1 MIQNSIGLFFTT
13 AFLTRKHK
21 MRLLLSLFCL
31 FPIPSIAATRVDVT
45 PRTPENG
52 LITVRAK
59 VLSDGNVPIDSL
71 KKEDFRLYTSKT
83 GANQNLQEIKRVKL
97 IKPDEQIKIDPARI
111 VILLDMS
118 GSMVR
123 QDASGIKKLDGAIS
137 AIRGFISLVRK
148 ENIPAKIAIVPFG
161 EGKLEKCNYKV
172 DQETI
177 KSKYL
182 EASNQQIDE
191 QITQLART
199 NPCAATNLFGPLKEA
214 VTFLGEDNI
223 SQDLQENSIQP
234 RLSVILFSD
243 GFHNT
248 KNDTFE
254 SLSPVFRKYP
264 LVKVNTLGYG
274 ESLEHLRNRTTD
286 CKGITDER
294 LKQIDITYTLSKC
307 KIPGDTIEG
316 FIVDQPGL
324 KEIAKLT
331 SGISEFPNDAKSAV
345 DSLETFFKSLREYEF
360 QFRQPGADEGEKYQ
374 VMVEVDSP
382 NRQIKSQSALRDFV
396 IPTFGYQQLP
406 FFPDRLAILGG
417 TLAALAGS
425 ILVFRNWSRK
435 LREESDR
442 FL

>member
-1 MIQNSIGLFFTT
+1 MTQNSIDLFSIT
-13 AFLTRKHK
+13 AFLILKRKAG
-21 MRLLLSLFCL
+21 LLLIIFCL
-31 FPIPSIAATRVDVT
+31 FPRPSIASARIDVT

-59 VLSDGNVPIDSL
+59 VLSEGNVPIDSL
-71 KKEDFRLYTSKT
+71 KKEDFRIYTAKSGVPQSLK
-83 GANQNLQEIKRVKL
+83 EIDRIKLFTPDQQVK
-97 IKPDEQIKIDPARI
+97 PDPARI

-118 GSMVR
+118 GSMSIK
-123 QDASGIKKLDGAIS
+123 DASGVKKLDGAIS

-161 EGKLEKCNYKV
+161 EGKLQKCNYDV
-172 DQETI
+172 NQATI
-177 KSKYL
+177 KEKYV
-182 EASNQQIDE
+182 EASNQQLDE

-214 VTFLGEDNI
+214 VTFLGEDTI
-223 SQDLQENSIQP
+223 SQDIQENATQP

-243 GFHNT
+243 GFHNS
-248 KNDTFE
+248 KNDKFD
-254 SLSPVFRKYP
+254 SLAPVFKKYP

-274 ESLEHLRNRTTD
+274 ESLEHLRNRTTN
-286 CKGITDER
+286 CQGITDEQ
-294 LKQIDITYTLSKC
+294 LKQINIVYNLSRC
-307 KIPGDTIEG
+307 NIPGETIEG

-331 SGISEFPNDAKSAV
+331 SGISEFPKDAKSAV
-345 DSLETFFKSLREYEF
+345 NSLETFFKSLREYEF

-374 VMVEVDSP
+374 VMIEVNSP
-382 NRQIKSQSALRDFV
+382 NRQIKSQSALRDFT

-406 FFPDRLAILGG
+406 FFPDRLAILGV

-425 ILVFRNWSRK
+425 ILLFRNWSRK
-435 LREESDR
+435 LKEESDR

>member
-21 MRLLLSLFCL
+21 MRLLLILFCL
-31 FPIPSIAATRVDVT
+31 FPIPSIAATRVDLS

-59 VLSDGNVPIDSL
+59 VLADGNVPIDSL
-71 KKEDFRLYTSKT
+71 KKEDFRLYTSKI

-97 IKPDEQIKIDPARI
+97 IQPDEQIKIDPARI

-118 GSMVR
+118 GSMIR

-161 EGKLEKCNYKV
+161 EGKLEKCNYNV
-172 DQETI
+172 NQETI

-223 SQDLQENSIQP
+223 SQDIQENSIQP

-254 SLSPVFRKYP
+254 SLAPVFQKYP

-274 ESLEHLRNRTTD
+274 EPLKNLKNRTTD
-286 CKGITDER
+286 CQGITDEQ
-294 LKQIDITYTLSKC
+294 LEQINITYILSRC

-324 KEIAKLT
+324 KEIARLT

-345 DSLETFFKSLREYEF
+345 NSLETFFKSLREYEF

-374 VMVEVDSP
+374 VMVEVDVPS
-382 NRQIKSQSALRDFV
+382 RQIKSQSALQDFV
-396 IPTFGYQQLP
+396 IPTFGYQKLP
-406 FFPDRLAILGG
+406 LFPDRLAILAG

-425 ILVFRNWSRK
+425 VLVFRNWSRK